1 MYVQQSYEV
10 IRFVGQNGKFHIVM
24 DYVEGDL
31 LSTYLQK
38 EKSMSKKNFLQL
50 VSNIAKELEGLER
63 SSATEYIPYL
73 TPFHIVVKEDQSV
86 AFLKQT
92 EKYNEKIERYI
103 DVFLPEDGSMNY
115 FYSYGK
121 ILQFILAKIKLRPR
135 MSKIEEYRIRRLISK
150 CVEVKSQKQFHS
162 SKELVACIGKVK
174 KRRKVFWIVGVAFMT
189 IVLGIGLRLKTGS
202 QESME
207 IGAYQQLQV
216 FMEGDIE
223 KSDTEMEEALAVY
236 EMEHEK
242 NLSLADREWLV
253 NVCYRLNTDFSR
265 QLLKKHSEILMKEL
279 SAKREL
285 LAELYLDNGEFE
297 NAIKEYEILIVE
309 SPSAERYLALA
320 NIMCQN
326 GNVREAMRVCELGSG
341 LFPERIELQLEYI
354 KYCFNAEAD
363 TEISLFLEKYPA
375 LKDTREYIQL
385 EQELGMQE
393 EQFDD

>member
-1 MYVQQSYEV
+1 MQQSYEV

-38 EKSMSKKNFLQL
+38 EKSMSKKNFLQI
-50 VSNIAKELEGLER
+50 VSNIAKELEGLEK

-92 EKYNEKIERYI
+92 EKYNEKIEKI
-103 DVFLPEDGSMNY
+103 VDTFLPADGSINY
-115 FYSYGK
+115 FYSYGR

-135 MSKIEEYRIRRLISK
+135 MSKIEEYRIRRIISK
-150 CVEVKSQKQFHS
+150 CMEVKSPKRFHS
-162 SKELVACIGKVK
+162 SKELVACLGNVK
-174 KRRKVFWIVGVAFMT
+174 KGRKIFVILGIMIVTA
-189 IVLGIGLRLKTGS
+189 VLGINASRRREL
-202 QESME
+202 QESIE
-207 IGAYQQLQV
+207 PDSYQQLQA
-216 FMEGDIE
+216 FMEGE
-223 KSDTEMEEALAVY
+223 TEMSEAEMKEALVAY
-236 EMEHEK
+236 EIEYDE
-242 NLSLADREWLV
+242 NLSLAEREWLI
-253 NVCYRLNTDFSR
+253 NVCYRMNTEYSR
-265 QLLKKHSEILMKEL
+265 QLLKKHSEILLKEL

-285 LAELYLDNGEFE
+285 LANLYLDHCEFE

-320 NIMCQN
+320 NIMFQN
-326 GNVREAMRVCELGSG
+326 GNVKEAMRVCELGSE
-341 LFPERIELQLEYI
+341 LFPERIELKLEYI
-354 KYCFNAEAD
+354 KYCFNAEAN

-375 LKDTREYIQL
+375 LKDTREYMQL

-393 EQFDD
+393 EQLDD

>member
-1 MYVQQSYEV
+1 MQQSYEV

-50 VSNIAKELEGLER
+50 VSNIAKELEGLEK

-92 EKYNEKIERYI
+92 EKYNEKIEKI
-103 DVFLPEDGSMNY
+103 VDAFMPVDGNMNY
-115 FYSYGK
+115 FYSYGR

-150 CVEVKSQKQFHS
+150 CVEVKSQKKFHS
-162 SKELVACIGKVK
+162 SKELIACIGKVK
-174 KRRKVFWIVGVAFMT
+174 KRRKVFAILGIAFIT
-189 IVLGIGLRLKTGS
+189 IVLGIGLRLRMGF

-207 IGAYQQLQV
+207 IDAYQQLQV

-223 KSDTEMEEALAVY
+223 KSETEMEEVLAVY
-236 EMEHEK
+236 EMEHEN
-242 NLSLADREWLV
+242 NLCLAEREWLI
-253 NVCYRLNTDFSR
+253 NVCYRMNTDYSR
-265 QLLKKHSEILMKEL
+265 QLLMKHGEILMQEL

-285 LAELYLDNGEFE
+285 LANLYLDNGELE
-297 NAIKEYEILIVE
+297 KAIKEYEILIVE
-309 SPSAERYLALA
+309 SPSAERYLAFS
-320 NIMCQN
+320 NILYQS
-326 GNVREAMRVCELGSG
+326 GDVKEAMHVCELGCE

-354 KYCFNAEAD
+354 KHCFSAEAY

-375 LKDTREYIQL
+375 LKDTREYMQL

-393 EQFDD
+393 EQLDD

>member
-1 MYVQQSYEV
+1 MQQSYEV

-38 EKSMSKKNFLQL
+38 EKSMSKKNFLQI
-50 VSNIAKELEGLER
+50 VSNIAKELEGLEK

-92 EKYNEKIERYI
+92 EKNNEKIEKI
-103 DVFLPEDGSMNY
+103 VDAFMPVDGNMNY
-115 FYSYGK
+115 FYSYGR

-150 CVEVKSQKQFHS
+150 CVEVKSQKKFHS
-162 SKELVACIGKVK
+162 SKELIACIGKVK
-174 KRRKVFWIVGVAFMT
+174 KRRKVFAILGIAFIT
-189 IVLGIGLRLKTGS
+189 IVLGIGLRLRMGS
-202 QESME
+202 QESMK
-207 IGAYQQLQV
+207 IDAYQQLLV

-223 KSDTEMEEALAVY
+223 KSETEMEEVLAVY
-236 EMEHEK
+236 EMEHEN
-242 NLSLADREWLV
+242 NLCLAEREWLI
-253 NVCYRLNTDFSR
+253 NVCYKLNTEYSR
-265 QLLKKHSEILMKEL
+265 QLLKKHSEVLLKEL

-285 LAELYLDNGEFE
+285 LANLYLDHCEFE

-320 NIMCQN
+320 NIMFQN
-326 GNVREAMRVCELGSG
+326 GNVKEAMRVCELGSE
-341 LFPERIELQLEYI
+341 LFPERIELKLEYI
-354 KYCFNAEAD
+354 KYCFNAEAN

-375 LKDTREYIQL
+375 LKDTKEYIQL

-393 EQFDD
+393 EQLDD